1 LQALFHPESLLA
13 GYLLISLSQY
23 VKKKHTHKKLANMPA
38 KRKYK
43 EDNAT
48 EPSKLSI
55 PIASDGT
62 FGVLLLYIVYKI

>member
-1 LQALFHPESLLA
+1 M
-13 GYLLISLSQY
+13 
-23 VKKKHTHKKLANMPA
+23 KKKTHKKLANMPA
-38 KRKYK
+38 KPKYK